1 MSLFLVAAP
10 ALEPLTIAEA
20 KAQCRMGSASGEPAP
35 SAPTA
40 ALISP
45 AVAGNVENGAH
56 RYGVTFVTADGE
68 TELGTVTA
76 AVTVVDKTVN
86 GKIALSAIPLGGS
99 AVTSRKIYRTVAAG
113 STYLLLAT
121 LADNT
126 TTTYTDN
133 IADASLGA
141 QAPTT
146 NSTYNPELVRW
157 ISAARQYV
165 ETFTQRKLITQTWAL
180 KLNGFPCGD
189 LVLPFSP
196 VSSVT
201 SVTYVDTAGATQTW
215 PADATGYTTDL
226 PTGPEAAPA
235 RVRPSYQVIYPQTR
249 ADINA
254 VTVTF
259 VAGYGAAASAVPA
272 GIRSAMLLLIA
283 HWDRNREAV
292 NVGNIVNI
300 LPLGVDS
307 LLWPYKLFP
316 NATS

>member
-1 MSLFLVAAP
+1 MSLFLVTP
-10 ALEPLTIAEA
+10 PSIEPLTIAEA

-35 SAPTA
+35 SAPAA

-45 AVAGNVENGAH
+45 AAAGNIENGAH

-76 AVTVVDKTVN
+76 AVTVTDKTVN
-86 GKIALSAIPLGGS
+86 GKISLSAIPTGGS
-99 AVTSRKIYRTVAAG
+99 AVTSRKIYRTVAGG

-126 TTTYTDN
+126 TTVYTDN

-146 NSTYNPELVRW
+146 NSTSNPELVRW
-157 ISAARQYV
+157 IISAREFV
-165 ETFTQRKLITQTWAL
+165 ETYTGRKLLTQTLAL

-189 LVLPFSP
+189 IVLPFSP

-201 SVTYVDTAGATQTW
+201 SVTYLDTDGVSQTWTAGS
-215 PADATGYTTDL
+215 TGYTTDL
-226 PTGPEAAPA
+226 PTGPWAAPA
-235 RVRPSYQVIYPQTR
+235 RVRPAYQVTYPQTR
-249 ADINA
+249 DDINA

-259 VAGYGAAASAVPA
+259 VAGYGAAVSAVPA
-272 GIRSAMLLLIA
+272 GIKSAMLMLIS

-292 NVGNIVNI
+292 NVGNIVNV
-300 LPLGVDS
+300 LPFGIDA
-307 LLWPYKLFP
+307 LLWPFKLFP